1 MTQGQVTARPLHW
14 VVAGFVAVCVAG
26 LGGALSDIGE
36 WYFDLAKPSWQPPDW
51 LFGPAWTLI
60 FVCAVF
66 AGVKGWRAA
75 ENSRTRSLL
84 LALFLA
90 NAVFNVLWSLLFF
103 YQQRPDLALLE
114 VPLLWASVL
123 ALIVLLW
130 PRSRAAAALL
140 LPYLAW
146 VSFAAVLNFTIVQL
160 NQSTTAG

>member
-1 MTQGQVTARPLHW
+1 MSQGQVAERPVHW

-26 LGGALSDIGE
+26 LGGALTNIGE

-60 FVCAVF
+60 FICAVF

-75 ENSRTRSLL
+75 GNSRTRTLL
-84 LALFLA
+84 LLLFLA
-90 NAVFNVLWSLLFF
+90 NAVLNVLWSLLFF
-103 YQQRPDLALLE
+103 HRQRPDLALLE
-114 VPLLWASVL
+114 VPLLWATIL

-130 PRSRAAAALL
+130 PRSRAAAVLL

-160 NQSTTAG
+160 NQPMTAG